1 MDLPTPENS
10 NLLKMREKSTY
21 FSDIK
26 WALNDGRQM
35 KSRDAAELKAKI
47 LSSARVLETIDQEA
61 LARLESKPGKVED

>member
-1 MDLPTPENS
+1 
-10 NLLKMREKSTY
+10 MREKSTY